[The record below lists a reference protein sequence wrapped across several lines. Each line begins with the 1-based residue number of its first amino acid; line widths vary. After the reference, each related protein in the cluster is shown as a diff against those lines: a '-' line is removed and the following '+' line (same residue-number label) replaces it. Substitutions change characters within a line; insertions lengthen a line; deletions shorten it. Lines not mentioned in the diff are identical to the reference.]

1 MMAKDYSVFGH
12 FQMIRSISP
21 KRFLEKGD
29 VLYEWRSRM
38 LDLFDGLGRSVKAY
52 PE

>member
-1 MMAKDYSVFGH
+1 MA
-12 FQMIRSISP
+12 RSISP

-29 VLYEWRSRM
+29 LPYEWRHRM
-38 LDLFDGLGRSVKAY
+38 VGVYDGLGRSVNAK